1 MSEPLADAEK
11 RIALLER
18 KLERERSAREEAERL
33 LEAKSLEL
41 FARNQ
46 ALGRS
51 NAELEQFAYV
61 ASHDLQAP
69 LRSISSFSQL
79 LVRNERENLSEDG
92 QEFLDLISES
102 VAQMRNLIMDLLA
115 FSRVQRDEI
124 TNAPVPLAEVLA
136 DVRSRLRAALDEDG
150 AQIHV
155 GEMPT
160 VAGHSGQL
168 TQLFQNL
175 VGNGLK
181 FCREGVPPVVDV
193 SARRAGTNAVISVRD
208 NGIGI
213 APEHHQRVFEMF
225 KRLHTQDEYE
235 GTGIGLALCRKIV
248 DRHNGDLAL
257 ESTVGE
263 GTTFVVTLPLA

>member
-1 MSEPLADAEK
+1 MSDELADAEK

-18 KLERERSAREEAERL
+18 KLNRERSAREEAERL
-33 LEAKSLEL
+33 LEQKSLEL
-41 FARNQ
+41 FSRNQ

-79 LVRNERENLSEDG
+79 LARNERDNLSEDG
-92 QEFLDLISES
+92 QEFLGLINES
-102 VAQMRNLIMDLLA
+102 VVQMRQLIQDLLA

-124 TNAPVPLAEVLA
+124 PDTPVPLAEVLA
-136 DVRSRLRAALDEDG
+136 DVRSRLRAAVDEDG
-150 AQIHV
+150 AQIEV
-155 GEMPT
+155 SDMPT
-160 VAGHSGQL
+160 VIGHSGQL

-181 FCREGVPPVVDV
+181 FCRDGVAPIVKVTAKCSGGKAIIRV
-193 SARRAGTNAVISVRD
+193 ED

-225 KRLHTQDEYE
+225 KRLHTQEEYE

-248 DRHNGDLAL
+248 DRHNGDMDL
-257 ESTVGE
+257 ESVPGE
-263 GTTFVVTLPLA
+263 GTTFILTLPLA

>member
-1 MSEPLADAEK
+1 MSDAIDDLQK

-18 KLERERSAREEAERL
+18 KLARERGAREESERL
-33 LEAKSLEL
+33 LEAKNLEL
-41 FARNQ
+41 YSRNQ

-51 NAELEQFAYV
+51 NAELEQFAYI

-79 LVRNERENLSEDG
+79 LQRSEADRLSDEG
-92 QEFLDLISES
+92 KEFLELIGES
-102 VAQMRNLIMDLLA
+102 VVQMRTLIQDLLA
-115 FSRVQRDEI
+115 FSRLQREEIPDE
-124 TNAPVPLAEVLA
+124 PVDLNTVMA
-136 DVRSRLRAALDEDG
+136 DVQTRFHAELGEGD
-150 AQIHV
+150 AQIV
-155 GEMPT
+155 FGQLPT
-160 VAGHSGQL
+160 VAGHSGLL

-181 FCREGVPPVVDV
+181 FCREGVTPRVEVQASMAGP
-193 SARRAGTNAVISVRD
+193 SATIRVTD

-213 APEHHQRVFEMF
+213 APQHQARVFEMF

-248 DRHNGDLAL
+248 DRHNGDITV
-257 ESTVGE
+257 ESELGV
-263 GTTFVVTLPLA
+263 GTTFVVSLPLA

>member
-1 MSEPLADAEK
+1 MSDTDEELRS

-18 KLERERSAREEAERL
+18 KLARERGAREESERL

-41 FARNQ
+41 YSRNQ

-51 NAELEQFAYV
+51 NAELEQFAYM

-79 LVRNERENLSEDG
+79 LQRSEAERLSEEG
-92 QEFLDLISES
+92 QEFLELIGES
-102 VAQMRNLIMDLLA
+102 VVQMRTLIQDLLA
-115 FSRVQRDEI
+115 FSRLQREEI
-124 TNAPVPLAEVLA
+124 PFEPVDLNAVMAEVQ
-136 DVRSRLRAALDEDG
+136 SRFRAELDECGGQVVAD
-150 AQIHV
+150 ALPI
-155 GEMPT
+155 

-181 FCREGVPPVVDV
+181 FRRDGVPPRVELTGTIAK
-193 SARRAGTNAVISVRD
+193 SAATIRVAD

-213 APEHHQRVFEMF
+213 APEHQARVFEMF

-235 GTGIGLALCRKIV
+235 GTGIGLALCRKIM
-248 DRHNGDLAL
+248 DRHNGDIRV
-257 ESTVGE
+257 ESELGV
-263 GTTFVVTLPLA
+263 GTTFVLSLPLA